1 MPAGNGY
8 DKPDVG
14 VGAFL
19 DLVPHNDRE
28 SLKEPGAAGR
38 LCGAIA
44 AGPVPPALLLRFA
57 RGTGFPGIPI
67 IEMAVAPASGKGDL
81 FEGFVKE
88 ASAEE
93 RSRPVSPREEV
104 EAGALEQ
111 AVERDI
117 ARIQEALGERREG
130 QAAMARTVM
139 TALARDEISFVEAGT
154 GTGKSLAYLIPS
166 AIFASAT
173 GERVVVSTH
182 TRNLQQQLR
191 EKELPVLRALTGYDL
206 PVERLMGRENY
217 ICSRKLVS
225 WTVRLSGDDPDAALR
240 LGLAAALASEGT
252 AESIP
257 SAVRPSPLRSICAPP
272 RCLMKACSH
281 AGGCPLLQAR
291 KRAAEASIL
300 FVNHALLMTD
310 HRQGGT
316 VLGPYSRVIFDEA
329 HHLERCVMDNLS
341 ITISKKTLERIFDQ
355 VEPVS
360 PLAERWKLF
369 SHELESDGRGSG
381 RDSWAGKVQMLAA
394 KKTVLEAAF
403 ASLFTAAASKSTGEA
418 AGTRTRYDEARFF
431 KAEDAFSRFYLI
443 NIELREMLKLFYEAR
458 APQSMTVVQNE
469 LRFVDEELEAL
480 SESVRYLQDADDPDG
495 VFWIEW
501 TGGGEVAA
509 ICGSPLEIDR
519 RFADYLEERTVSAVF
534 TSATLAEN
542 GSFDYVMERLGIGL
556 TGKDPVNLLA
566 GSPFDYEKNLL
577 IIRTEERTDPNDES
591 FAGHVGRMIYGLS
604 TLTERRIM
612 ALFTSYRMCLAT
624 GAELERLE
632 FGGTLLVQGGGKS
645 REELASI
652 FRSTRG
658 AVLLGVASFWEGVD
672 FPGGELEILVIP
684 KLPFPVPT
692 EPVIEARS
700 ERMQAEGGNPFAR
713 LSLPEA
719 ILRLRQ
725 GVGRLIRRKD
735 DRGVVVLMD
744 PRLGSKSYARA
755 ILSSLPVMARH
766 VSSADDAAGSAA
778 DWFETGSM

>member
-1 MPAGNGY
+1 MPACNGY
-8 DKPDVG
+8 DTPDTG

-28 SLKEPGAAGR
+28 SLKEPGADGR
-38 LCGAIA
+38 LCRAIA
-44 AGPVPPALLLRFA
+44 SGPVPPALLLRFA
-57 RGTGFPGIPI
+57 RETGFPGIPI
-67 IEMAVAPASGKGDL
+67 LERAVISASGKGDL
-81 FEGFVKE
+81 FEGPVEE
-88 ASAEE
+88 AAADD
-93 RSRPVSPREEV
+93 RSRPASPRDDIEP
-104 EAGALEQ
+104 GALEQ

-117 ARIQEALGERREG
+117 ARVQEALGERREG

-154 GTGKSLAYLIPS
+154 GTGKSLAYLVPS

-182 TRNLQQQLR
+182 TRNLQQQLL
-191 EKELPVLRALTGYDL
+191 EKELPALRVLNGYDL

-225 WTVRLSGDDPDAALR
+225 RTVRLSGDDPDAALR

-257 SAVRPSPLRSICAPP
+257 SSVKPFPVRSICAPP

-281 AGGCPLLQAR
+281 AVGCPLLGAR
-291 KRAAEASIL
+291 KRAAEAAIL

-341 ITISKKTLERIFDQ
+341 ITISIKTLERIFDQ

-360 PLAERWKLF
+360 PLDERWKLF
-369 SHELESDGRGSG
+369 SLELESAGRGNG
-381 RDSWAGKVQMLAA
+381 RDGWAGKVQMLAA
-394 KKTVLEAAF
+394 KKTELEAAF
-403 ASLFTAAASKSTGEA
+403 ASIFTAAASTSAGET
-418 AGTRTRYDEARFF
+418 AGTRTRYGEGKFSGP
-431 KAEDAFSRFYLI
+431 EDTFIRFYLN
-443 NIELREMLKLFYEAR
+443 NIELREILKLFCEAR
-458 APQSMTVVQNE
+458 VPQSMTVLQNE

-534 TSATLAEN
+534 TSATLAEK

-556 TGKDPVNLLA
+556 TGKEPVNLVA
-566 GSPFDYEKNLL
+566 GSPFDYEKNML
-577 IIRTEERTDPNDES
+577 IMRTEEMTDPNDKS
-591 FAGHVGRMIYGLS
+591 FAGHVGRMIDGLS
-604 TLTERRIM
+604 GETGRRIM

-624 GAELERLE
+624 GKELECLG
-632 FGGTLLVQGGGKS
+632 FDGTLLVQGDGRS

-652 FRSTRG
+652 FRSNRG

-744 PRLGSKSYARA
+744 PRLGTKSYAQA
-755 ILSSLPVMARH
+755 VLTSLPVMARQ
-766 VSSADDAAGSAA
+766 VSSAGEVAGFAA